1 MNLLTESHG
10 SFVIIV
16 NRRNHGYFHIT
27 MTFGVMPK
35 YILSLL
41 IENHSCFSPAP
52 DFGGRTAGRRTSVL
66 VLFGERI
73 QQRGQACAIV
83 IGFISSRVHVEE
95 LTHELRMSCNSG
107 QLRLLIWGQ
116 FSGLSLAS
124 HLDVSAGERSQLP
137 SLGQPVCLL
146 PWLCLRDCAQTSRQ
160 RRWSGSGPLSPA
172 AFQPGNFQQLPSR
185 LAFNSKNSLE
195 NLVLLESRVSFPCEA
210 SSESFHPIHNYV
222 TCKTEV
228 PSP

>member
-10 SFVIIV
+10 GFVIIV
-16 NRRNHGYFHIT
+16 NRRNHGYFHST

-35 YILSLL
+35 YILSLF

-52 DFGGRTAGRRTSVL
+52 DFGGRTAGRRTLVL
-66 VLFGERI
+66 VLFEERI

-83 IGFISSRVHVEE
+83 IGFIGSRVHVEE
-95 LTHELRMSCNSG
+95 LTHALRISCNSG
-107 QLRLLIWGQ
+107 QLRLLYGVTFLGCLWPVT
-116 FSGLSLAS
+116 SMRP
-124 HLDVSAGERSQLP
+124 GERSQLP

-146 PWLCLRDCAQTSRQ
+146 PWLCLRGCAQASRQ
-160 RRWSGSGPLSPA
+160 RRWSGLGPLSPA
-172 AFQPGNFQQLPSR
+172 AFQPGNFQQLSSR
-185 LAFNSKNSLE
+185 LAFNSKNYLE
-195 NLVLLESRVSFPCEA
+195 NLVLLESRASFPCEA
-210 SSESFHPIHNYV
+210 SSESFHPIRNYV